1 VNGSPTP
8 TGGRIILDFP
18 YGRIPACVEN
28 GLNLVPVEWWERR
41 IPWEGVRMAPPD
53 VCAFLKGEVNWV
65 SGQAQSK
72 RPWTRR

>member
-8 TGGRIILDFP
+8 TGGRIIHGFP
-18 YGRIPACVEN
+18 NGRIPGCVET

-41 IPWEGVRMAPPD
+41 IPWEGVRMAPRE
-53 VCAFLKGEVNWV
+53 VCPFLKDEVNWV

-72 RPWTRR
+72 GSWTPP